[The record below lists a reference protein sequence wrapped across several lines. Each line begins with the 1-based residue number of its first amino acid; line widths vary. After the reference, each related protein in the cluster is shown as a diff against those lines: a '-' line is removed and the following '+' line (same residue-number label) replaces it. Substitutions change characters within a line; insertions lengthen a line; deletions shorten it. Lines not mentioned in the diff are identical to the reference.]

1 MQPQHLPQAES
12 KSCYIC
18 PGLDLAQLLQLGAR
32 SEPHPLPPLC
42 PNDGHLDLLIFSS
55 FPVPIKARE
64 VKPPEFPLI
73 SSRMRET
80 HRRGERGEDE
90 DCFCGLR
97 TYSAS

>member
-1 MQPQHLPQAES
+1 M
-12 KSCYIC
+12 
-18 PGLDLAQLLQLGAR
+18 
-32 SEPHPLPPLC
+32 
-42 PNDGHLDLLIFSS
+42 
-55 FPVPIKARE
+55 PIKARE

-97 TYSAS
+97 TYSASWIRESFPQVANVFGLVAKENEAKFRSYFLECDQGAVVDVAATAP